1 MSSSHMGNQ
10 ERIAETQS
18 AQSSYIEEDD
28 TRDIHERV
36 MYERGRKINEAVVGP
51 EGFEPPTPSSE
62 DWCSIH

>member
-10 ERIAETQS
+10 ERIAETKS

-28 TRDIHERV
+28 TRDIC
-36 MYERGRKINEAVVGP
+36 ERGRKINGAVVGP